1 MYVKYAHTIA
11 LLLLAAA
18 SFYGGW
24 YVNGAR
30 WEAKHSELVADY
42 ATAQVTANEAIRAQE
57 RLWQDKLAKVT
68 NDAKIKQESLQ
79 RDSERLAATV
89 DSLRGTIEVSTSKYQ
104 SANATIAEL
113 RRANATTEL
122 VQRELLGFVITRAES
137 LATAYDGS
145 RAAGLTCQSAY
156 EAVRLTA
163 SD

>member
-1 MYVKYAHTIA
+1 MDTFAKYAHTIA
-11 LLLLAAA
+11 LLLLVAS

-42 ATAQVTANEAIRAQE
+42 ATAQVAANEAIRAQE
-57 RLWQDKLAKVT
+57 RLWQDKLAKVA

-89 DSLRGTIEVSTSKYQ
+89 DSLRDTIEVSTSKHK

-137 LATAYDGS
+137 LAKAYDGS
-145 RAAGLTCQSAY
+145 RAAGLACQNSYNA
-156 EAVRLTA
+156 LH
-163 SD
+163 

>member
-1 MYVKYAHTIA
+1 MDTFVKYAHTIV
-11 LLLLAAA
+11 LLLLTVA

-42 ATAQVTANEAIRAQE
+42 AAAQVTANEAIRTQE
-57 RLWQDKLAKVT
+57 RLWHDKLAKVT

-89 DSLRGTIEVSTSKYQ
+89 DSLRDAVKVSTSKQQ

-145 RAAGLTCQSAY
+145 RAAGLACQNSYNA
-156 EAVRLTA
+156 LH
-163 SD
+163 

>member
-1 MYVKYAHTIA
+1 MRIWHLIYLAC
-11 LLLLAAA
+11 LLSAFA
-18 SFYGGW
+18 GGW

-30 WEAKHSELVADY
+30 WEAKNSELVADY

-89 DSLRGTIEVSTSKYQ
+89 DSLRDTVKVSTSKHQ

-122 VQRELLGFVITRAES
+122 VQRELFGFVITRAES
-137 LATAYDGS
+137 LAAAYDGS
-145 RAAGLTCQSAY
+145 RAAGLACQNSYNA
-156 EAVRLTA
+156 LH
-163 SD
+163 